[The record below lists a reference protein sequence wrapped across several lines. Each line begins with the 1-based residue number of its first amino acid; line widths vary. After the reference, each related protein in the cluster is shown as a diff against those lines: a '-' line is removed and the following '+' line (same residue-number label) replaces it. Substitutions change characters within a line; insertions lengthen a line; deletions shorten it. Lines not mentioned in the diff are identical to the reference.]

1 MRVMKIH
8 FCGAAGTTTGSQHL
22 LEVNGKRILL
32 DCGMYQG
39 RRKDAARINREF
51 PYFNPESIDYTILSH
66 AHIDH
71 SGNLPMLVKKGFN
84 GFIYCT
90 DATRDLCQLMLAD
103 AARIQAHDAKFL
115 NKMNKRKGLKVDE
128 ILPCYSEQEAEQ
140 CMRHFLTL
148 NYGMPLEICPGVT
161 LTFYDAGHIL
171 GAAQVVLDIDD
182 QEDGKTKRLLFSGD
196 IGRGENELLQ
206 SPEAVDNV
214 DIMLMESTYGG
225 RHHDSPARDDQSFCD
240 AITRAMARGGN
251 VYIPAFAVERTQQLL
266 YILNRAY
273 NNGSMKPYP
282 VYVDSPMAVSATE
295 IFRIHPECFNDE
307 VYKFLFEER
316 NPFGFEQV
324 HMVRSVT
331 QSQQINNIT
340 EQAIII
346 SASGMCEAGRI
357 LHHLKHG
364 ISKAENTILFV
375 GYCAMHTLGRR
386 IMDGSKC
393 IPILGEEYIVRAH
406 VECLDSFSGHADHE
420 ELLNYFYKTGGEKS
434 RVILLHGEKKCCTA
448 LQEALLD
455 GNHRGDVYIAELG
468 ATITC

>member
-1 MRVMKIH
+1 MKIH

-51 PYFNPESIDYTILSH
+51 PYFNPEIIDYCILSH

-71 SGNLPMLVKKGFN
+71 SGNLPMLVKSGFK

-90 DATRDLCQLMLAD
+90 PATRSLCQLMLAD
-103 AARIQAHDAKFL
+103 AARIQGHDARFL
-115 NKMNKRKGLKVDE
+115 NKMNKRKGLKVPD
-128 ILPCYSEQEAEQ
+128 ILPNYSEQDAEK
-140 CMRHFLTL
+140 CMHHINTL
-148 NYGMPLEICPGVT
+148 NYDMPMELFPGVT
-161 LTFYDAGHIL
+161 LSFHDAGHIL
-171 GAAQVVLDIDD
+171 GAAQVVLDIED
-182 QEDGKTKRLLFSGD
+182 QEDGKKKRLLFSGD

-206 SPEAVDNV
+206 PPAAVENV

-225 RHHDSPARDDQSFCD
+225 RNHEAAARDDESFCA

-273 NNGSMKPYP
+273 RNGSMKPYP
-282 VYVDSPMAVSATE
+282 VYVDSPMAVGATE
-295 IFRIHPECFNDE
+295 IFRIHPECFNKE
-307 VYKFLFEER
+307 VYDFLFEES
-316 NPFGFEQV
+316 NPFDFEQV

-331 QSQQINNIT
+331 QSQQINDIT

-364 ISKAENTILFV
+364 ISNPDNTILFV

-386 IMDGSKC
+386 IMDGAER
-393 IPILGEEYIVRAH
+393 IPILGEEYIVRAQ
-406 VECLDSFSGHADHE
+406 VECLDSFSGHADHS
-420 ELLNYFYKTGGEKS
+420 ELVHYFRSTGGTKS
-434 RVILLHGEKKCCTA
+434 RVILVHGEKEACASLKD
-448 LQEALLD
+448 ALLAEKH
-455 GNHRGDVYIAELG
+455 GGHVHIAELG
-468 ATITC
+468 RSITC